1 MKNMSI
7 GDTAIY
13 LDAATGDKTPVRVTS
28 IKTKF
33 GGDLLD
39 FISMLDPDETYEDIF
54 ETGITP
60 SKVMSNRYGD
70 YYWWEPISEG
80 KYRFQMTG
88 SSMEYGRRGGKE
100 GTSELDN
107 DDLGM
112 FDPSGGPYISLGAE
126 ILPSKWVSHIAM
138 VNGDYIVTTSEVCPP

>member
-1 MKNMSI
+1 MKKISI

-13 LDAATGDKTPVRVTS
+13 LDAATGDKTPVRVTN
-28 IKTKF
+28 IKT
-33 GGDLLD
+33 
-39 FISMLDPDETYEDIF
+39 
-54 ETGITP
+54 GIIP

-100 GTSELDN
+100 GTSGLDN

-138 VNGDYIVTTSEVCPP
+138 VNGDYIVTTSEVEPL